1 MLASN
6 IILISVTFDV
16 FHSLRFSMFDDL
28 LSLNAAFNDS
38 INQGNLVG
46 TFLVDFAKGLIA
58 ILPDSS
64 L

>member
-1 MLASN
+1 
-6 IILISVTFDV
+6 
-16 FHSLRFSMFDDL
+16 MFDDL

-46 TFLVDFAKGLIA
+46 TFLVDFAKGLTA
-58 ILPDSS
+58 ILPDPS

>member
-1 MLASN
+1 
-6 IILISVTFDV
+6 
-16 FHSLRFSMFDDL
+16 MFDDL
-28 LSLNAAFNDS
+28 SSLNAAFNDS